1 MLLRIKLVIAT
12 AVLVFVCTSQ
22 VHAQQVALKTNLL
35 YDATATPNLGL
46 EVGVGKKHSVQVFYG
61 LHPWKFGEGSDQKFL
76 KHWVL
81 NPEWRHWFCH
91 RFNGSFVGIHAF
103 GGQFNAAN
111 IKTPFGWWKEL
122 EDHRIEGWF
131 IGGGI
136 SYGYQWILSRHW
148 NLEAAIG
155 IGAAYIDYDKFG
167 CGICGKKLDD
177 GDKIYVGP
185 TKLALSLM
193 YLF

>member
-1 MLLRIKLVIAT
+1 MRLKLLRMAALTVMFI
-12 AVLVFVCTSQ
+12 FGSFQ
-22 VHAQQVALKTNLL
+22 SRAQQVALKTNLL
-35 YDATATPNLGL
+35 YDATLTPNIGM
-46 EVGVGKKHSVQVFYG
+46 EVGVGEKHSVQLFYS
-61 LHPWKFGEGSDQKFL
+61 LHPWIFGHGEDQKYL

-91 RFNGSFVGIHAF
+91 RFNGSFVGIHAL
-103 GGQFNAAN
+103 GGQFDAAN

-122 EDHRIEGWF
+122 EDHRVEGWF
-131 IGGGI
+131 VGGGI
-136 SYGYQWILSRHW
+136 SYGYQWVMSKHW
-148 NLEAAIG
+148 NFEAAIG
-155 IGAAYIDYDKFG
+155 VGAAYIKYDKFG
-167 CGICGKKLDD
+167 CGTCGKKLDD

>member
-1 MLLRIKLVIAT
+1 M
-12 AVLVFVCTSQ
+12 AVMICIGTIEVN
-22 VHAQQVALKTNLL
+22 AQQVALKTNLL
-35 YDATATPNLGL
+35 YDAATTPNLGM

-61 LHPWKFGEGSDQKFL
+61 LNPWKFGSGDDQKYL
-76 KHWVL
+76 KHWVI

-91 RFNGSFVGIHAF
+91 RFNGSFVGIHAL
-103 GGQFNAAN
+103 GGQFDALK

-122 EDHRIEGWF
+122 EDHRFEGWF

-136 SYGYQWILSRHW
+136 SYGYQWVMSKHW
-148 NLEAAIG
+148 NFEAAIG
-155 IGAAYIDYDKFG
+155 VGAAYIKYDKFG
-167 CGICGKKLDD
+167 CGTCGKKLGD
-177 GDKIYVGP
+177 GDKIYIGP